1 MAAGKLTFDAVG
13 EHFYETG
20 VDQCV
25 LYPYDTVD
33 GYKPGVPWNGISSI
47 AENPD
52 GAEPNDIYADNLKYL
67 SILSAES
74 YGLTIEAYQSPDEFD
89 QCDGAAS
96 VATGVV
102 VRGQT
107 RKMFGLSWRTKIGN
121 DVNDDLGYKYH
132 LAWGLKASPSDQTH
146 ETVND
151 SPEASSLSWEAKST
165 PVNVEGYKPIA
176 KMEID
181 STTVDQAKLTS
192 FLAKIYGTDG
202 STSYSA
208 ASPAGTENP
217 YSEGWYE
224 RSGTSPDYV
233 YTLTSDT
240 TVDSQ
245 KTYYIKTVTGGTE
258 AYLPSP
264 ADVISHFGIS
274 G

>member
-1 MAAGKLTFDAVG
+1 MAAGKLIFDAVG

-20 VDQCV
+20 VDQTV
-25 LYPYDTVD
+25 LYPYDSVTPKY
-33 GYKPGVPWNGISSI
+33 GPGVAWNGVSSI

-52 GAEPNDIYADNLKYL
+52 GAEPNDIYADNIKYL

-74 YGLTIEAYQSPDEFD
+74 YGLTIEAYQSPAEFD
-89 QCDGAAS
+89 ECDGAKAA
-96 VATGVV
+96 ATGVV

-107 RKMFGLSWRTKIGN
+107 RKIFGLSWRTKIGN

-165 PVNVEGYKPIA
+165 PIKVDNFKPIS
-176 KMEID
+176 KIEID
-181 STTVDQAKLTS
+181 STTVDPDKLAS
-192 FLAKIYGTDG
+192 FLVMIYGRDAD
-202 STSYSA
+202 STATPPVEA
-208 ASPAGTENP
+208 A
-217 YSEGWYE
+217 
-224 RSGTSPDYV
+224 
-233 YTLTSDT
+233 
-240 TVDSQ
+240 
-245 KTYYIKTVTGGTE
+245 E
-258 AYLPSP
+258 AYLPMP

>member
-1 MAAGKLTFDAVG
+1 MAAGKLVFDAVG
-13 EHFYETG
+13 KHYYETG
-20 VDQCV
+20 VDQTV
-25 LYPYDTVD
+25 LYPYDNTN
-33 GYKPGVPWNGISSI
+33 GYKPGVAWDGVSAIN
-47 AENPD
+47 ENPD
-52 GAEPNDIYADNLKYL
+52 GAEPNDIYADNIKYL

-74 YGLTIEAYQSPDEFD
+74 YGLTIEAYQSPEEFD
-89 QCDGAAS
+89 ACDGAAS
-96 VATGVV
+96 VAAGVT
-102 VRGQT
+102 VRGQA

-132 LAWGLKASPSDQTH
+132 LAWGLKASPSDQNH

-165 PVNVEGYKPIA
+165 PIKTEGFKPIA

-192 FLAKIYGTDG
+192 FLDKIYGTDG

-208 ASPAGTENP
+208 ASPVGTENP

-224 RSGTSPDYV
+224 RSGTSPDYT

-240 TVDSQ
+240 TVDSE

-258 AYLPSP
+258 AFLPMP

>member
-1 MAAGKLTFDAVG
+1 MAAGKIVFDAVG
-13 EHFYETG
+13 KHFYETG
-20 VDQCV
+20 VDQTV
-25 LYPYDTVD
+25 LYPYDTTN
-33 GYKPGVPWNGISSI
+33 GYKPGVAWDGVSAIN
-47 AENPD
+47 ENPD
-52 GAEPNDIYADNLKYL
+52 GAEPNDIYADNIKYL
-67 SILSAES
+67 SILSAEN
-74 YGLTIEAYQSPDEFD
+74 YGLTIEAYQSPEEFD

-96 VATGVV
+96 VAAGVT
-102 VRGQT
+102 VRGQA
-107 RKMFGLSWRTKIGN
+107 RKMFGLCWRTKIGN

-132 LAWGLKASPSDQTH
+132 LAWGLKASPSDQNH

-165 PVNVEGYKPIA
+165 PINVTGYKPIA

-181 STTVDQAKLTS
+181 STTVDQTKLTS

-208 ASPAGTENP
+208 ASPEGTENP

-224 RSGTSPDYV
+224 RSGTSPDYT

-240 TVDSQ
+240 TVDSE

-258 AYLPSP
+258 AFLPMP